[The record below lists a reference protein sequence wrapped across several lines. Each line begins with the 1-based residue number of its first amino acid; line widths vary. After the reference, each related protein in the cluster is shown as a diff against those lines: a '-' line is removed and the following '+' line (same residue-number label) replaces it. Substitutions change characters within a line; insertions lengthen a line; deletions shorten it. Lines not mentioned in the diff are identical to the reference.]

1 MTYDRLVFIFAI
13 CLCLSLCL
21 CLSWFSLSSPLRR
34 EQSDMIYEQGSF
46 VEQAKLMLLFHLER
60 RGEQF
65 NVKGTKLS
73 QWSQTIHMIKMIS
86 LVMMLILI
94 SLVHGNN
101 VQCFVKMQ
109 PRLIKTR
116 PCWHLPLLAGGAY
129 IPQYIPMLKKHSTF
143 MVLMMIDWIKI
154 VKMISKT
161 ILLSEVMMNLMITG
175 HLVLEYYHRPRQS
188 VA

>member
-1 MTYDRLVFIFAI
+1 MTYDQLVFIFAI

-60 RGEQF
+60 RMKQF

-73 QWSQTIHMIKMIS
+73 QWSQSIHMIKMIS

-101 VQCFVKMQ
+101 VQCFVKMPTTINQ
-109 PRLIKTR
+109 DTA
-116 PCWHLPLLAGGAY
+116 LLAFTSLGRRGIY
-129 IPQYIPMLKKHSTF
+129 TTIYTTIY
-143 MVLMMIDWIKI
+143 VLTHEK
-154 VKMISKT
+154 S
-161 ILLSEVMMNLMITG
+161 LG
-175 HLVLEYYHRPRQS
+175 VL
-188 VA
+188 